1 MLSVE
6 EKAEFLGGGIF
17 GGLDGET
24 RLVIAQRMGQRDLQD
39 GDTLFFNGEPGDEI
53 FIITTGQIEIHI
65 ADHVIAVLESGQ
77 IFGEMACFGGGR
89 RTAGARARGET
100 QLLFLK
106 DRAVRLLIQQ
116 VPDLAFGFF
125 KVLSDRLEEANK
137 VSRFLAEPRT
147 EYGTVEVVSGELAGQ
162 TFPLN
167 HTDTSLGRAQGGITD
182 VLRVSLP
189 VSDDELFEFHARVSI
204 SDGHIF
210 IEPQDGEVRVNGEQ
224 IDDGVGV
231 GPEDTVEAGGLELR
245 FRPQ

>member
-6 EKAEFLGGGIF
+6 EKAEFLEGGIF
-17 GGLDGET
+17 GSLDGDT
-24 RLVIAQRMGQRDLQD
+24 RLAIAKRTGQRDLQD
-39 GDTLFFNGEPGDEI
+39 GETLFLNGEPGDEI
-53 FIITTGQIEIHI
+53 FIITAGQIEIHI
-65 ADHVIAVLESGQ
+65 GEHVIAVLESGHV
-77 IFGEMACFGGGR
+77 FGEMACFGGGR

-116 VPDLAFGFF
+116 VPGLAFGFF
-125 KVLSDRLEEANK
+125 KVLSDRLETANK
-137 VSRFLAEPRT
+137 VTRFLAGPKT
-147 EYGTVEVVSGELAGQ
+147 EYGTVEIVSGELAGQ

-167 HTDTSLGRAQGGITD
+167 HQDAPLGRAQGGITD

-189 VSDDELFEFHARVSI
+189 VLDDELLECHARVSI

-210 IEPQDGEVRVNGEQ
+210 IAPQDGEVRVNGEQ